1 MFLKSITVSLTK
13 SREDKIRLYEYYLH
27 NKERI
32 RQRHKDYYNNSKKR
46 IRGNSKN
53 NRKKQKISLNNPQGR
68 VEKFLHLAKRGPT
81 FVCVVCNRC
90 LYARSIMEF
99 QFNKYNLDLTD
110 VIHKVTKNEVTFICN
125 TCIAILRNPTV
136 SIPQI
141 IKQSVETLQ
150 IFETPAEIKNLNRLE
165 RLLIARRILFKKV
178 TVTPKGQFPKLK
190 GPICN
195 IPIYISDIT
204 NILPH
209 DADSS
214 GLIMVKLK
222 RKLGF
227 RGHVCFSPVSPESV
241 YLALSYLKVKNPYY
255 KDITIDMGTL
265 PSDLTDLVDQSEVDC
280 SGPSDTLK
288 LDENLQHQ
296 YQYNLQESLLIPDI
310 PSLEEI
316 SIAPGEE
323 KKPNSLI
330 SDENCEALTFLCLFP
345 TGKFGHD
352 TQRDVKLRSA
362 RYFNQRL
369 LNYTQLFESEADY
382 IFYALSVTQQLKLS
396 SQINIACDSQN
407 AVKQFYRTC

>member
-1 MFLKSITVSLTK
+1 MQNILESLRHKRKLVHNELSRKKERQNLGKSNSDEAVLSLSMKRTDDKAENVFKEHNSVSLTK
-13 SREDKIRLYEYYLH
+13 SSDKDKRRPHEYYLY

-32 RQRHKDYYNNSKKR
+32 SQWCKDCYYNNKKR
-46 IRGNSKN
+46 IRDNSEN
-53 NRKKQKISLNNPQGR
+53 NRKDQKISLNNPQGR

-81 FVCVVCNRC
+81 FICVVCNRC

-209 DADSS
+209 GADSS

-241 YLALSYLKVKNPYY
+241 YLALSYLK
-255 KDITIDMGTL
+255 
-265 PSDLTDLVDQSEVDC
+265 
-280 SGPSDTLK
+280 
-288 LDENLQHQ
+288 
-296 YQYNLQESLLIPDI
+296 
-310 PSLEEI
+310 
-316 SIAPGEE
+316 
-323 KKPNSLI
+323 
-330 SDENCEALTFLCLFP
+330 
-345 TGKFGHD
+345 
-352 TQRDVKLRSA
+352 
-362 RYFNQRL
+362 
-369 LNYTQLFESEADY
+369 
-382 IFYALSVTQQLKLS
+382 
-396 SQINIACDSQN
+396 
-407 AVKQFYRTC
+407 

>member
-68 VEKFLHLAKRGPT
+68 VETFLHLAKRGPT
-81 FVCVVCNRC
+81 FICVVCNRC

-178 TVTPKGQFPKLK
+178 TVTPKGQFPK
-190 GPICN
+190 
-195 IPIYISDIT
+195 T
-204 NILPH
+204 
-209 DADSS
+209 
-214 GLIMVKLK
+214 
-222 RKLGF
+222 
-227 RGHVCFSPVSPESV
+227 
-241 YLALSYLKVKNPYY
+241 
-255 KDITIDMGTL
+255 
-265 PSDLTDLVDQSEVDC
+265 
-280 SGPSDTLK
+280 
-288 LDENLQHQ
+288 
-296 YQYNLQESLLIPDI
+296 
-310 PSLEEI
+310 
-316 SIAPGEE
+316 
-323 KKPNSLI
+323 
-330 SDENCEALTFLCLFP
+330 
-345 TGKFGHD
+345 
-352 TQRDVKLRSA
+352 
-362 RYFNQRL
+362 
-369 LNYTQLFESEADY
+369 
-382 IFYALSVTQQLKLS
+382 
-396 SQINIACDSQN
+396 
-407 AVKQFYRTC
+407 